1 MGIIGSQR
9 HVDVASKWHV
19 TPSQIEPTPPGCSF
33 RDKWPALHRTPG
45 WKTHHMSVKS
55 SLFADRDSLV
65 DSALDADSK
74 AIVWIADKAFSY
86 EDIQLNGHGASSLL
100 LKGR

>member
-1 MGIIGSQR
+1 
-9 HVDVASKWHV
+9 
-19 TPSQIEPTPPGCSF
+19 
-33 RDKWPALHRTPG
+33 
-45 WKTHHMSVKS
+45 MSVKS
-55 SLFADRDSLV
+55 SLFADRHSLV